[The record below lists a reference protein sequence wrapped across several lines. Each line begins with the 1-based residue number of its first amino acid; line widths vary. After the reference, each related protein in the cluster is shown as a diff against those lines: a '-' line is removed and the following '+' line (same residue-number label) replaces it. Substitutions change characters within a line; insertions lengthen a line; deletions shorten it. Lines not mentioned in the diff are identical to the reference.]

1 MKLTKIT
8 GIITCAALM
17 LTGMAACSSG
27 SPSSKGSDGSKSADL
42 GSIAVISR
50 EDGSGTRGAFTELME
65 ITDADGNDATVETA
79 EVTNSTSVM
88 MTTVAGNKSSIGYVS
103 LGSLSSDV
111 KALKVDG
118 AEPTV
123 ENIKAGKYKVARP
136 FNLVFNKSDLSDI
149 ASDFVSFILSKE
161 GQTIIGKEGYISQ
174 DATESYKA
182 SGLKGTVSLAGST
195 SVSPV
200 MEVIA
205 DEYKKLNPNVTVE
218 IQQSGSSAGISSA
231 IEKACD
237 IGMSSR
243 ALSDEEA
250 KKIKSTQIATDGIAV
265 IVNKSNSVTGLT
277 SEQIKNIFLGTTTE
291 WNEVVK

>member
-27 SPSSKGSDGSKSADL
+27 TSSSKSSDGSKSDL

-50 EDGSGTRGAFTELME
+50 EDGSGTRGAFTELLE

-88 MTTVAGNKSSIGYVS
+88 MTTVAGNKNSIGYVS

-111 KALKVDG
+111 KALEVDG

-123 ENIKAGKYKVARP
+123 DNIKSGKYKVARP
-136 FNLVFNKSDLSDI
+136 FNLVFNKADLSDI

-161 GQTIIGKEGYISQ
+161 GQTIIGNEGYISQ

-182 SGLKGTVSLAGST
+182 SGLKGKVSLAGST
-195 SVSPV
+195 SVAPV

-205 DEYKKLNPNVTVE
+205 DEYKKLNPDVTVE

-265 IVNKSNSVTGLT
+265 IVNKSNSVKGLT